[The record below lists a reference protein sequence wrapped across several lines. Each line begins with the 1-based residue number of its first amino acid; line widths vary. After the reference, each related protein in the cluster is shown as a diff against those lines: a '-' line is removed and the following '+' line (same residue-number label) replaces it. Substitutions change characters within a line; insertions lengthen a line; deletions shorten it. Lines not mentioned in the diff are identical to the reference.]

1 MSLFKLRGS
10 LTRTQAILL
19 GIIGLII
26 LLVVWWLLAEAFAV
40 EIDGEEGPAIEQVE
54 EGDDSSSPTKRLI
67 DLNDAPDLMPEGA
80 PVGTLAPV
88 QVAIEGVDT
97 STAVYYRLTNN
108 VGDALA
114 IHPSTGQL
122 SVQTPEAVDYEK
134 NTTLQATVAAEM
146 LDGTVVNGNFTIQ
159 LEDQNEFPIGE
170 LSDVDPSENSLA
182 LNASA
187 GSSTGL
193 VAFAEDPDGGDRVL
207 YTLTSNPS
215 NIFQIGSSTGE
226 LVVQNSDAL
235 QRQSLGSLRIGVKA
249 ISNDGTSAEKLF
261 SLQLTDASDA
271 ATVSSGD
278 KAKKVYPILPTPVQV
293 VKSYPSLIQED
304 ELVPNTLKS
313 IWLNFQGYFWAVVIS
328 IPIGFMI
335 GLWPLFKGLFSRQ
348 VDALR
353 YLPLTALTG
362 LFIIWFGIEDQM
374 KIAFLAFGIIVYL
387 LPVVVQRIQE
397 VNDVYTKTVFTLGA
411 TDWQTIRTVFFPAV
425 MSKLIDDIRVLTAIS
440 WTYIIIAELL
450 NRQGGIG
457 ALIYIK
463 ARQGQI
469 PKVFAILIVIILIGF
484 FQDRIFVY
492 LDRRLFPHK
501 YYKTTLAGIREIEY
515 GIMTT
520 LGVITLVILQQIFF
534 PAITGGF
541 TNIALIVIIAAII
554 MVGFGEVRLRTAMRN
569 AD

>member
-10 LTRTQAILL
+10 LTRTQAIIL
-19 GIIGLII
+19 GVAGLII
-26 LLVVWWLLAEAFAV
+26 FLLVWWLLAEAFAV
-40 EIDGEEGPAIEQVE
+40 EIDEEGPAIEQVE
-54 EGDDSSSPTKRLI
+54 EDEGPTSSSRRLI
-67 DLNDAPDLMPEGA
+67 DLNDAPDIIAESA
-80 PVGTLAPV
+80 PVGTLCPV

-108 VGDALA
+108 VGEALA
-114 IHPSTGQL
+114 IHPSNGQL
-122 SVQTPEAVDYEK
+122 SIQNPAEVDYEK
-134 NTTLQATVAAEM
+134 NTTLQVTVAAEM
-146 LDGTVVNGNFTIQ
+146 LDGTLVNGNFTIQ

-182 LNASA
+182 LNAPA
-187 GSSTGL
+187 GSGTGV
-193 VAFAEDPDGGDRVL
+193 VAFAEDPDGSDQVR
-207 YTLTSNPS
+207 YALTANPS
-215 NIFQIGSSTGE
+215 NIFRIGSSSGE
-226 LVVQNSDAL
+226 LTVEDAQAL
-235 QRQSLGSLRIGVKA
+235 QRQSAGTLRVGVKA
-249 ISNDGTSAEKLF
+249 VSYDGTSAEKQF
-261 SLQLTDASDA
+261 SLQLTDAAETA
-271 ATVSSGD
+271 AVTGGD
-278 KAKKVYPILPTPVQV
+278 QAKKVYPILPTPVQV
-293 VKSYPSLIQED
+293 VTSYPSLIQED

-328 IPIGFMI
+328 IPIGFLI
-335 GLWPLFKGLFSRQ
+335 GLWPVFKGLFSRQ

-469 PKVFAILIVIILIGF
+469 PKVFAVLIVIILIGF
-484 FQDRIFVY
+484 LQDRIFVY
-492 LDRRLFPHK
+492 LDKRLFPHK

-534 PAITGGF
+534 PAMTGGF

-554 MVGFGEVRLRTAMRN
+554 MVGFGEVRLRTAMKN